1 MAAAGT
7 QEGRFGK
14 KQTRFRGLFG
24 GQGRDRTGDTR
35 IFSPLLYQL
44 SYLATAEILVNG
56 RSRGIRTHDPVIK
69 SHLLYQLS
77 YAPIHIAFT
86 IRMERAKGLEPS
98 TTTLARWHSTN

>member
-1 MAAAGT
+1 MSA
-7 QEGRFGK
+7 QPL
-14 KQTRFRGLFG
+14 RGLPGSVSPSRTNG
-24 GQGRDRTGDTR
+24 GQERDRTADTR

-44 SYLATAEILVNG
+44 SYLAATLVNG

-77 YAPIHIAFT
+77 YAPIHSLCGG
-86 IRMERAKGLEPS
+86 MERAKGLEPS